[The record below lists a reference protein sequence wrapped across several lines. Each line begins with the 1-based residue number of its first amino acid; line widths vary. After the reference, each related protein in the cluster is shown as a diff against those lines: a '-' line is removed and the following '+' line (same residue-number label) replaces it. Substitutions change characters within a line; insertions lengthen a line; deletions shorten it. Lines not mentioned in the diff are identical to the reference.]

1 MDPQAASQINAA
13 VEQMF
18 HRLQGQNNGLWYIV
32 RHTESNAVFS
42 VMHKAPDGKR
52 TNYKPISPH
61 ALRVIAQ
68 TSESVGEM
76 AERIRLFI
84 IEDKDTTR
92 SVSPVQGIN
101 HADFEKVVT
110 ERVNAALQKLLGEMA
125 PPAKQGLQPGRYLKN
140 PKKLADLK
148 AEVELWTAR
157 AEQCGMPQP
166 VLKKDGKL
174 DGRWLRQAEKLWQQ
188 FCATEAADA
197 KAAPAGA

>member
-32 RHTESNAVFS
+32 RHTERDAVFS

-76 AERIRLFI
+76 AERIRLYI
-84 IEDKDTTR
+84 LEDKDTTK
-92 SVSPVQGIN
+92 SASPVQGIN
-101 HADFEKVVT
+101 HAEFERVVT
-110 ERVNAALQKLLGEMA
+110 ERVQEALKKLMGEMA

-174 DGRWLRQAEKLWQQ
+174 DGRWLRNAEKLWQQ
-188 FCATEAADA
+188 FCTAEAANA
-197 KAAPAGA
+197 QPAQA